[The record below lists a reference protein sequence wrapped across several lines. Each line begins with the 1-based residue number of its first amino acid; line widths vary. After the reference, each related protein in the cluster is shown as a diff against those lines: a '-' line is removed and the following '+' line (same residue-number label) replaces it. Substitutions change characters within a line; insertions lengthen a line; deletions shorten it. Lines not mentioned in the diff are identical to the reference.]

1 MVRYSALCK
10 FPGWPSSTSRQTTS
24 IGFPVHKFI
33 SPAEFCGELFVV
45 ILEILLAKFA
55 RRNANVL
62 HRQASSYVSC
72 LWKWHFM
79 EVVNKVT
86 IYHCLRSSFR
96 LLVNFSRSLL
106 TIKGRIYVQHL
117 QACLL
122 KKEIDAPPTIDFAFQ
137 LRWSVS
143 KSLHSAR
150 WRNPV
155 LHIPNAPLCVA
166 RLLFPLTWQES
177 NSKQWASLLASS
189 SLPSSHHFQPQ
200 AVSRE
205 CCEHQSRCSVFLL
218 PFCHLQTA
226 AIKSAHCLTA
236 CYQQCLLSDP

>member
-1 MVRYSALCK
+1 M
-10 FPGWPSSTSRQTTS
+10 TS

-33 SPAEFCGELFVV
+33 SSVEFCGELFVV

-79 EVVNKVT
+79 EVLNKVAT
-86 IYHCLRSSFR
+86 YHCFRSSFR

-117 QACLL
+117 QACLP

-177 NSKQWASLLASS
+177 NSKKWASLLASS

-200 AVSRE
+200 AVSQGNAVSTSHIVLYF
-205 CCEHQSRCSVFLL
+205 CCLSAICKQ
-218 PFCHLQTA
+218 LQLNQPTVWLRV
-226 AIKSAHCLTA
+226 ISSA
-236 CYQQCLLSDP
+236 CYQILRKHGTLKPTLLSARFQTC